1 MNSMPNQ
8 DEPNK
13 KNDQLLPLS
22 SIDSDSTLEG
32 ATSPLKAM
40 LVGICFLGLVFS
52 IFTLLPMF
60 FTLLSEGDFRA
71 PAEIHPND
79 TAAKLSGKSGKPYA
93 NSPPA
98 LISNEDEY
106 GRKIPINSQNATKRF
121 SNNVQ

>member
-1 MNSMPNQ
+1 VNSMPNQ

-22 SIDSDSTLEG
+22 SIDSDSSLEG

>member
-1 MNSMPNQ
+1 MPSQ

-13 KNDQLLPLS
+13 KNDHLPPQS
-22 SIDSDSTLEG
+22 SIDSDSALE
-32 ATSPLKAM
+32 ATTSPLKAM
-40 LVGICFLGLVFS
+40 LVGICFLGVVFS

-93 NSPPA
+93 NSLPA
-98 LISNEDEY
+98 LISNDDEY